1 MYRYLHRV
9 LLALLAIVAISSN
22 AYADPPSRVGR
33 ISYVQGTVS
42 FSHAGK
48 HSIWTPAQLNRPLIA
63 GDRLWADAHG
73 RAELQIGNAALRMED
88 ATSLR
93 ILNLNDRV
101 AQFDLS
107 QGTITFDVRRLSSGQ
122 IYEINTPQ
130 LAFKVTQAGNFRVDV
145 ADAGDATIVTLRSG
159 KGIVY
164 TKNGSYKVKAPGSYR
179 YYNKRFQTVRYYADD
194 SFDRWSSERERRVTR
209 SRSASYV
216 STSLIG
222 YEDLDAYGNWRY
234 VQGYGNVWMPT
245 HTSSSWAPYRNGH
258 WSYVN
263 PWGWTWI
270 DDQPWGY
277 ATSHYGRWARYNNT
291 WVWVPGRKAARA
303 TYAPALV
310 AFIGSSGVSL
320 SWIPLGPRDVY
331 VPPYRVSQ
339 QYFTS
344 VNVANTTIN
353 QTNITQVYNNPVAAP
368 AYTYHQAPYAVTT
381 VPPSTFSQSQPVA
394 PAAVPV
400 PAVTTT
406 TNQAPLSTTAVVV
419 PPPPADSAPPSTT
432 AAKPP
437 ADTIDRVPVVVTP
450 PAPPSTTADTAGKQV
465 DVKPVTPVEQIT
477 PPSDKAIPEA
487 ATKPEASVEPISPA
501 APPSDKKES
510 EPVAVTPAPVADKEK
525 EVADQQAAERVD
537 VDKAAAA
544 QAQVEADKATS
555 DKAQADKIA
564 IEKEQ
569 ADKAASERAQ
579 AEKNAAVEKEQ
590 ADKAERDKAER
601 EKAQANQDAVKAE
614 AAAQE
619 AQRRAEKEA
628 EAANV
633 NAEREAQAK
642 AEREADLEHA
652 KAASEAQANADREAA
667 AAQREAARNDAENA
681 RAEREAAAAA
691 QAEAQREA
699 QQAQAEAEAARAAAD
714 QAEAERAAAARAE
727 AEQAAAAAAAQA
739 AEPPSTTAP

>member
-1 MYRYLHRV
+1 MHRYLHRV
-9 LLALLAIVAISSN
+9 LLALIAIVAISSN
-22 AYADPPSRVGR
+22 AYADPPGRVGR

-130 LAFKVTQAGNFRVDV
+130 LAFKVTQAGNFRIDV
-145 ADAGDATIVTLRSG
+145 SDAGDATIVTLRSG

-164 TKNGSYKVKAPGSYR
+164 TKNGAYKIKAPGSYR

-291 WVWVPGRKAARA
+291 WVWVPGRKAAQA

-310 AFIGSSGVSL
+310 VFIGGSGVSL

-339 QYFTS
+339 QYFTN

-353 QTNITQVYNNPVAAP
+353 QTNITHVYNNPVAAP

-406 TNQAPLSTTAVVV
+406 TNQAPPSTTAVVV

-437 ADTIDRVPVVVTP
+437 ADTMDRVPVVVTP
-450 PAPPSTTADTAGKQV
+450 PAPPSTTADTTGKLAE
-465 DVKPVTPVEQIT
+465 VKPVTPVEQIT
-477 PPSDKAIPEA
+477 PPSDKAIPDA
-487 ATKPEASVEPISPA
+487 ATKPEANVEPVSPA

-510 EPVAVTPAPVADKEK
+510 EPVPVAPVVTPPPVADKEK
-525 EVADQQAAERVD
+525 EVTEQKAAAERAD

-544 QAQVEADKATS
+544 QAE
-555 DKAQADKIA
+555 
-564 IEKEQ
+564 
-569 ADKAASERAQ
+569 ADKAASEQAQ
-579 AEKNAAVEKEQ
+579 AEKNAAIEKEQ

-601 EKAQANQDAVKAE
+601 EKAEREKAQANQEAVKAE
-614 AAAQE
+614 ASAQE

-628 EAANV
+628 EAEKV

-642 AEREADLEHA
+642 AEREADLERT
-652 KAASEAQANADREAA
+652 KAASEAQANA
-667 AAQREAARNDAENA
+667 
-681 RAEREAAAAA
+681 EREAAAA
-691 QAEAQREA
+691 QAEAQRDS
-699 QQAQAEAEAARAAAD
+699 QAQAEAARAAAN
-714 QAEAERAAAARAE
+714 QAEAERAAAAQDAERAAAAARVE
-727 AEQAAAAAAAQA
+727 AEQAAAAAAQA
-739 AEPPSTTAP
+739 AAPPSTTAP